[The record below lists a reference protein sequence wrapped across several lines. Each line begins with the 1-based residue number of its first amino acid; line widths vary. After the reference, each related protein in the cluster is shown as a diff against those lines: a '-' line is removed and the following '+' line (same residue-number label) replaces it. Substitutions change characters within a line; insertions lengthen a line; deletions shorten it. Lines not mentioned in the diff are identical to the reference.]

1 MRLIG
6 IVVGAALGLAVVAE
20 GAYIVRTRSQLAAVT
35 EKLDSLTTQRDSAMA
50 SVGRGFG
57 SEAGLREGGMDE
69 ADGDEERAARRLP
82 PPRLVAAPQG
92 GSAAPPPR
100 SDDPLPLPPAIDS
113 PQAREQLRQFVLAQL
128 ERERQEAQVRQEERR
143 QQRETERRDRM
154 AKELGLSPGET
165 EKFNQIFN
173 DAQAA
178 RDKFRDQIEAGQFP
192 RDQARQ
198 TMMTMRQENEQ
209 KLRGLL
215 GDERMKKYE
224 TMRGPPGGGPGGGR
238 GWAGGQGFGRGG
250 QGTGPPGGSGFAPGT
265 GP

>member
-1 MRLIG
+1 MRVIG

-20 GAYIVRTRSQLAAVT
+20 AAYIVRTRSQLAAVS
-35 EKLDSLTTQRDSAMA
+35 EKLEALSSERETAMGGL
-50 SVGRGFG
+50 GRGFG
-57 SEAGLREGGMDE
+57 NEAGQAREGGLD
-69 ADGDEERAARRLP
+69 DGEDDRAVRRLP
-82 PPRLVAAPQG
+82 PPRLVPGPQ

-143 QQRETERRDRM
+143 QQRETERRDRL
-154 AKELGLSPGET
+154 AKELGLSPSET
-165 EKFNQIFN
+165 EKFNQILN

-178 RDKFRDQIEAGQFP
+178 REKFRDQIEAGQLP

-198 TMMTMRQENEQ
+198 SMMAMRQEHEQ
-209 KLRGLL
+209 NLRGLL
-215 GDERMKKYE
+215 GDERRKKYE
-224 TMRGPPGGGPGGGR
+224 TMRAPPGGRPFGDRRGWGGGQGVGRGGPGG
-238 GWAGGQGFGRGG
+238 
-250 QGTGPPGGSGFAPGT
+250 GPPGGSGFAPGT

>member
-1 MRLIG
+1 MRLIA

-35 EKLDSLTTQRDSAMA
+35 EKLDSLTSERETAM
-50 SVGRGFG
+50 SGMGRGFG
-57 SEAGLREGGMDE
+57 SGQAREGGLD
-69 ADGDEERAARRLP
+69 DGDEDRAVRRLP
-82 PPRLVAAPQG
+82 PPRLIPSAQ

-100 SDDPLPLPPAIDS
+100 SDDPLPLPPGFDS

-128 ERERQEAQVRQEERR
+128 ERERQEAQVRQDERR

-154 AKELGLSPGET
+154 AKELGLSQPEA
-165 EKFNQIFN
+165 EKFNKILN

-178 RDKFRDQIEAGQFP
+178 REKFRDQIEGGQLP

-198 TMMTMRQENEQ
+198 TMMTMRQEQEQ
-209 KLRGLL
+209 TLRGLL
-215 GDERMKKYE
+215 GDDRMKKYE
-224 TMRGPPGGGPGGGR
+224 TMRGPPGGGGGDRR
-238 GWAGGQGFGRGG
+238 GGWGGGQGRGG
-250 QGTGPPGGSGFAPGT
+250 PGGGPPGGSGFAPGT

>member
-69 ADGDEERAARRLP
+69 ADGDEERGARRLP

-178 RDKFRDQIEAGQFP
+178 RDKFRDQIEAGQIP

-224 TMRGPPGGGPGGGR
+224 TMRGPPGVGPAAAAAGR
-238 GWAGGQGFGRGG
+238 AARGSAGAGRV
-250 QGTGPPGGSGFAPGT
+250 PGLRVALASRPGRDR
-265 GP
+265 